1 MSETTYGQQVN
12 ESDVLNRIIRAIVLI
27 VVALILAVVSVS
39 FAVHHM
45 RLKFEEEYKQITDYK
60 MQSVT
65 DIVKRT
71 VSGDE
76 LVADP
81 QASIEKYSTVFG
93 FMLTDVSSA
102 SYSKENYA
110 LFLTSGGSLSLLTA
124 SDDTADFDLVKISLS
139 SWNDSANNNQV
150 YTLIEEDHES
160 VFVPIVDSQ
169 GKCVAVF
176 EYHCTFDDLSK
187 LGNEAE
193 NRVMKSVIL
202 TVAVG
207 IVFFFI
213 FTFVPKLLFK
223 NKNGGQTL

>member
-1 MSETTYGQQVN
+1 MSETSYGQQVN
-12 ESDVLNRIIRAIVLI
+12 ESDVLSRVIRAIVLI

-45 RLKFEEEYKQITDYK
+45 RLKFEEEYKGITDYK
-60 MQSVT
+60 MQAVT
-65 DIVKRT
+65 DIVKRS

-76 LVADP
+76 ISQDP
-81 QASIEKYSTVFG
+81 QAAITKYSTVLS

-110 LFLTSGGSLSLLTA
+110 LFLNQGGALSLLTT
-124 SDDTADFDLVKISLS
+124 SDDTVEFDLVKIPLS
-139 SWNDSANNNQV
+139 SWNDSDNANKTFF
-150 YTLIEEDHES
+150 YTEEDHES

-169 GKCVAVF
+169 GRLVAVF
-176 EYHCTFDDLSK
+176 EYHCTFDNLSL

-193 NRVMKSVIL
+193 NRIMKSVIL
-202 TVAVG
+202 TVAIGV
-207 IVFFFI
+207 VFFFI
-213 FTFVPKLLFK
+213 MTFVPKLIFR